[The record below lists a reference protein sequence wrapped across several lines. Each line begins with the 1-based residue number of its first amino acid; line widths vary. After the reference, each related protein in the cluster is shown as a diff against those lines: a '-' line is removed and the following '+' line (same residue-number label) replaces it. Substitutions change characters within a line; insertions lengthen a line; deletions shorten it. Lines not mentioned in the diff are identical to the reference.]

1 MLREAR
7 RFRVPRKTV
16 YTLSGGAAFGF
27 AHVGVLK
34 FLEEQNVHPGAVVG
48 TSMGAIIGALYAYGY
63 DASQMEEISS
73 QVRSRELVRLFFP
86 SFPRGGIIDTSG
98 IRDFL
103 GSLIG
108 DVRIEE
114 LPIPYRSVAV
124 DIMTG
129 EEIVFDQGPLID
141 AVMPSMSIPGIFKPY
156 KLFDRYLVD
165 GGLMNNLPWDLG
177 NDLGRTNVLINVVP
191 RREES
196 QIRRQYSS
204 QLGAEHS
211 QQTTDDRLTDR
222 MQSGDFGRA
231 VQELV
236 RRIRSREQFSFQELA
251 NSLGRGD
258 REDDAP
264 GIADVVTNVLA
275 IFNDRI
281 RPPSGGLFRKIIYL
295 EPRLS
300 GYHPSDFHRA
310 PDIIEEGYQTAV
322 RSARALRKLS

>member
-1 MLREAR
+1 M
-7 RFRVPRKTV
+7 PRKTV

-34 FLEEQNVHPGAVVG
+34 FLEEQNVRPNAVVG
-48 TSMGAIIGALYAYGY
+48 TSMGAIVGALYAYGY
-63 DASQMEEISS
+63 EAAQLEEISS

-86 SFPRGGIIDTSG
+86 SFPRGGIIDTNG

-129 EEIVFDQGPLID
+129 EEIVFDQGPLLD

-165 GGLMNNLPWDLG
+165 GGLVNNLPWDLG
-177 NDLGRTNVLINVVP
+177 NELGRTNVLINVVP
-191 RREES
+191 RREKS
-196 QIRRQYSS
+196 QIQKKYSS
-204 QLGAEHS
+204 QLGAEYAEH
-211 QQTTDDRLTDR
+211 TTQGQLTDR
-222 MQSGDFGRA
+222 MRSGDFGRT
-231 VQELV
+231 VQDLI
-236 RRIRSREQFSFQELA
+236 RRIRSREQFSFQELT
-251 NSLGRGD
+251 NSLGRGE
-258 REDDAP
+258 RDDEAP

-275 IFNDRI
+275 VLNDRI

-300 GYHPSDFHRA
+300 GYHPSDFHRG

-322 RSARALRKLS
+322 RSARALRKLN